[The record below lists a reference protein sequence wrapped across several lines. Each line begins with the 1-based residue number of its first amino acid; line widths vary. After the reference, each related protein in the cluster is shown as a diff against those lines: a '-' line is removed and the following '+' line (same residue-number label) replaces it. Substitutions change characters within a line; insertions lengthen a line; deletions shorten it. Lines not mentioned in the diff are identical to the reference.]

1 MCPKA
6 MCINGEVSLALDF
19 DWQILFRQAEVEAA
33 EDLSRHQTM
42 KTQTKKNRLSRK
54 QKHYFEIKHSEYNNN
69 DELIK

>member
-6 MCINGEVSLALDF
+6 MCVNREVSLALDF

-42 KTQTKKNRLSRK
+42 KTQT
-54 QKHYFEIKHSEYNNN
+54 
-69 DELIK
+69 